1 MPTLAHPPI
10 HQAWPSNAWRR
21 YGEYYLKLTPTVTG
35 LLRND
40 TADSFVSRRLGLCL
54 FSAGLEVQTRYPPG
68 LLVIRHSHG
77 GGLGPK
83 AIHHPEAGGQT
94 FCPPQSPASPMK
106 STVSQKGELS
116 PWMMMV
122 TDGQRKAFFFPGQST
137 WAFSCWGQGLA
148 RMPAVLHLPSC

>member
-1 MPTLAHPPI
+1 MYPEHRKHFDNVVIKGTSGSFKFQFEHSRSEGGMPTLAHPPI

-106 STVSQKGELS
+106 STVS
-116 PWMMMV
+116 
-122 TDGQRKAFFFPGQST
+122 
-137 WAFSCWGQGLA
+137 
-148 RMPAVLHLPSC
+148 